1 MMKKQQNL
9 RKKRIYHFEEGVE
22 KIGQW
27 FNWFDGLV
35 KWVFIPYLFWLGL
48 ECFTFIVLMLSQ
60 SMDKSFNRAIVREAP
75 NTFSHLPANYMS
87 SWLNMM
93 NLLLL
98 SLLIVPLIPVFI
110 SNVWYLFNHLR
121 KKNNDTLQ

>member
-9 RKKRIYHFEEGVE
+9 RKKPTYHFEKSLA
-22 KIGQW
+22 KISQW

-35 KWVFIPYLFWLGL
+35 KWLFKPYLVWLGL

-60 SMDKSFNRAIVREAP
+60 SMDKSFNRSLVREAP
-75 NTFSHLPANYMS
+75 NTFAHLPTNYMA

-93 NLLLL
+93 NILML
-98 SLLIVPLIPVFI
+98 SLLILPLIPVFI
-110 SNVWYLFNHLR
+110 SNVWYLFKYFR
-121 KKNNDTLQ
+121 KGHDNV